1 MAFLQNID
9 KKNLLMTQPPSKVFI
24 TGGAG
29 FIGSNV
35 ARYFLDFLERSY
47 PVVVFDN
54 LSTGFIQNLPSSP
67 NLQFIKGDI
76 RDKELLATSMEG
88 CEAVLHLA
96 AAVGNIR
103 SIENPNE
110 DSEINVLG
118 TLNVLNAA
126 RHTGIRKIVYSSSA
140 AIFGEPK
147 NLPIDEE
154 HPLAPDSPYGVS
166 KLGGEL
172 HCLCYAKLY
181 EMDIVCLRYFN
192 VYGPNQRYDAYGNV
206 IPIFATKKINKEPL
220 TIYGDGEQTRDFV
233 HVSDVAQANFLG
245 ATCPNVGGTY
255 NIGSGQ
261 SITINQLAMMM
272 NEIGDQKPVP
282 IQYTNA
288 RKGEVKHSLADI
300 QKAKKVLGYLPSSD
314 LESGLKD
321 YFEWMQS
328 L

>member
-1 MAFLQNID
+1 M
-9 KKNLLMTQPPSKVFI
+9 KVFI

-35 ARYFLDFLERSY
+35 TQYFLERNHSA
-47 PVVVFDN
+47 VIFDN
-54 LSTGFIQNLPSSP
+54 LSTGYTQNISQSP
-67 NLQFIKGDI
+67 NLKFIRGDI
-76 RDKELLATSMEG
+76 LDKEFLAKSMEG
-88 CEAVLHLA
+88 CSAILHLA

-103 SIENPNE
+103 SIENANE

-126 RHTGIRKIVYSSSA
+126 RNNGIRKMVYSSSA

-147 NLPIDEE
+147 KLPIDEE

-166 KLGGEL
+166 KLAGEL
-172 HCLCYAKLY
+172 QCLCYAKLY

-206 IPIFATKKINKEPL
+206 IPIFATKKLKGEPL
-220 TIYGDGEQTRDFV
+220 KIYGDGEQTRDFV
-233 HVSDVAQANFLG
+233 HVSNVAQANFLG
-245 ATCPNVGGTY
+245 ATHLNVGGTY

-261 SITINQLAMMM
+261 SITINQLANRM
-272 NEIGDQKPVP
+272 NEIGDQKPTSL
-282 IQYTNA
+282 QYVDA
-288 RKGEVKHSLADI
+288 RKGEVKHSLANI
-300 QKAKKVLGYLPSSD
+300 QKAKEVLGYKPSND
-314 LESGLKD
+314 FKEGLQS
-321 YFEWMQS
+321 YFEWMKS

>member
-9 KKNLLMTQPPSKVFI
+9 KERPLMASTSLKAFI

-35 ARYFLDFLERSY
+35 VHYFLKRNHE
-47 PVVVFDN
+47 VVVFDN
-54 LSTGFIQNLPSSP
+54 LSTGYVQNIPQSP
-67 NLQFIKGDI
+67 NLKFIQGDI
-76 RDKELLATSMEG
+76 RDQERLTKSMEG
-88 CEAVLHLA
+88 CDVILHLA

-103 SIENPNE
+103 SMENPKE

-118 TLNVLNAA
+118 TLHLLDAA
-126 RHTGIRKIVYSSSA
+126 REVGIRKIVYSSSA

-147 NLPIDEE
+147 NLPIDES

-181 EMDIVCLRYFN
+181 AMDTVSLRYFN

-245 ATCPNVGGTY
+245 ATCPHVGGTY
-255 NIGSGQ
+255 NIGSGE
-261 SITINQLAMMM
+261 SITINQLARMM

-282 IQYTNA
+282 VQYIQA
-288 RKGEVKHSLADI
+288 RKGEVKHSLANI
-300 QKAKKVLGYLPSSD
+300 QKAKKVLGYRPSHD
-314 LESGLKD
+314 LEEGLKD
-321 YFEWMQS
+321 YFEWMQRR
-328 L
+328 